1 MIKHFFSVLIFIFIF
16 LFIFFVITA
25 YNSKI
30 NKEKINSNRTNIY
43 SKIEDNLSKLP
54 LLENNTNNVV
64 EFNSGFNE
72 VNNKIKRNF
81 WNLFKKN
88 D

>member
-1 MIKHFFSVLIFIFIF
+1 MIRHFFSVLIFIFIF

-43 SKIEDNLSKLP
+43 SKIEDNLLKLP
-54 LLENNTNNVV
+54 FLKNNTNNVV

-72 VNNKIKRNF
+72 DNNKIKRNF

>member
-1 MIKHFFSVLIFIFIF
+1 MIRHFFSVLIFIFIF